1 MFWRFRNREKK
12 ENNHLTVLNISAAE
26 DSIDQINDKSIP
38 APDLIS
44 EENAGT
50 TEEPGGNEADESSRV
65 QSSVLKEPKNFEVRE
80 MVLRQLKE
88 ARKVARYM
96 YSTEDLVEEKIR
108 KAMENGEFNNLEG
121 KGKPFKFEENPYE
134 DPALR
139 VPFKILK
146 DAGFSPYWIEL
157 GKEIDAEIAGA
168 HMLFEKFLDGLRWRK
183 AKKGYLEWTPELE
196 YRRDRVLESCAR
208 KFEAANKKIDFYNRI
223 VPIYWIQRLKVD
235 EQKELNKLRKKWEE
249 LVVNPTIKE

>member
-1 MFWRFRNREKK
+1 MLTRETKSGEDEGPPEEQGDNEVA
-12 ENNHLTVLNISAAE
+12 EN
-26 DSIDQINDKSIP
+26 IP
-38 APDLIS
+38 IQ
-44 EENAGT
+44 T
-50 TEEPGGNEADESSRV
+50 PG
-65 QSSVLKEPKNFEVRE
+65 LKEPKNNEVRE
-80 MVLRQLKE
+80 MVLRQLKD

-108 KAMENGEFNNLEG
+108 KAMEKGEFNNLEG

-168 HMLFEKFLDGLRWRK
+168 HMIFEKFIDGLKWRK
-183 AKKGYLEWTPELE
+183 AKRGYLEWTPELE

-223 VPIYWIQRLKVD
+223 VPIYWIQRLKID
-235 EQKELNKLRKKWEE
+235 EEKELAALRKKWEE
-249 LVVNPTIKE
+249 IVIIPNLKE